1 MDPTLTIHALLV
13 AAFLTFLWL
22 TFRPRLAGMTRL
34 RQRALILA
42 TPYVVLLF
50 MLVSPTVFS
59 AFIETVTRLDAALLA
74 FCIILGAG
82 ASSVICVELV
92 RTVVAKTRGW
102 DDRLHFSVVGV
113 SWLLFAVVQSIFV
126 YLGRESLQPL
136 HRS

>member
-1 MDPTLTIHALLV
+1 M
-13 AAFLTFLWL
+13 
-22 TFRPRLAGMTRL
+22 
-34 RQRALILA
+34 
-42 TPYVVLLF
+42 
-50 MLVSPTVFS
+50 
-59 AFIETVTRLDAALLA
+59 
-74 FCIILGAG
+74 
-82 ASSVICVELV
+82 ICVELV